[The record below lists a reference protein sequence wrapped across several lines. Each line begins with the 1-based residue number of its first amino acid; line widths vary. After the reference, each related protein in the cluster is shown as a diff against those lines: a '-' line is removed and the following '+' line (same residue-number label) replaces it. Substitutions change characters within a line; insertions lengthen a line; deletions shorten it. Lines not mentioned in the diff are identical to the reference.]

1 MLDSKGF
8 DLWADGYDRAVG
20 RSEES
25 DAYPFAG
32 YKAVLG
38 HIFQTV
44 MRTPHARVLDLGF
57 GTAVLTSKLYENG
70 CEIFG
75 QDFSKNM
82 TAIASSKMPGAH
94 LYTGDFSKGLV
105 PKLRSERFTHIIST
119 YALHHL
125 TDDQKRSLIDLL
137 RAQLCPGGTILIGDV
152 AFASRADLAACR
164 ASAGEEWDDEE
175 FYFVFEDWK
184 RLIPTAVFTPLSH
197 CAGVLE
203 IR

>member
-8 DLWADGYDRAVG
+8 DLWADGYDRSVVSA
-20 RSEES
+20 EES

-44 MRTPHARVLDLGF
+44 MHTPHARVLDLGF

-75 QDFSKNM
+75 QDFSESM

-105 PKLRSERFTHIIST
+105 QELRSERFTHIIST

-125 TDDQKRSLIDLL
+125 TDDQKHSLIDLL
-137 RAQLCPGGTILIGDV
+137 RTQLCPGGTILIGDV